1 MASFIQA
8 SFLRSLRFM
17 SAFMFLQHLAF
28 ICCCLLISSIS
39 SLEES
44 DDSEEDEEELRDLLR
59 FFAVLEPI

>member
-1 MASFIQA
+1 
-8 SFLRSLRFM
+8 M